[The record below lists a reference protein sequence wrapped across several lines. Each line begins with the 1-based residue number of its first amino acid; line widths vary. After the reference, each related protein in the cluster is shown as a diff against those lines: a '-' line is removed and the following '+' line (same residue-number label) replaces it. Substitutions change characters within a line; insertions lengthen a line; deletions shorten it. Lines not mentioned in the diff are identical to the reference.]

1 MRELPDFTEI
11 RDVVKNEVIDATNA
25 YTLLTQLAFPLR
37 KSYSRLA
44 LDRWERSQ
52 LALGR
57 DLVARGRDAG
67 KPGCQRRTAWIRCR
81 RRLVVGHLAYR
92 PEAGSRGRYVRVRD
106 RPHGKWVNGPGSK
119 RSRVLGHWGRSD
131 GAADRLPDS
140 EDRGNAGLLLDL
152 PAG

>member
-1 MRELPDFTEI
+1 MRELPDVTEI

-67 KPGCQRRTAWIRCR
+67 NPVA
-81 RRLVVGHLAYR
+81 
-92 PEAGSRGRYVRVRD
+92 
-106 RPHGKWVNGPGSK
+106 NGAQPGS
-119 RSRVLGHWGRSD
+119 
-131 GAADRLPDS
+131 GAA
-140 EDRGNAGLLLDL
+140 GDL
-152 PAG
+152 S